1 MYPQIRFKMQSNVF
15 NWNSAKHSSVL
26 RTNTLV
32 PRRPFDRVNYIKL
45 HMCVILM
52 YLLPMSQW
60 FSTAV
65 CVQPMRASLKRNQPS
80 FFHVKILLEVAFLKK
95 IFFFDKIII
104 LYYFDY
110 YKENH

>member
-1 MYPQIRFKMQSNVF
+1 MYPQIHFKMQSNVF

-32 PRRPFDRVNYIKL
+32 PRRPSDRVNYIKL
-45 HMCVILM
+45 HMCVILV

-65 CVQPMRASLKRNQPS
+65 CVQPMRASLKRNQPG
-80 FFHVKILLEVAFLKK
+80 FFHVKIPFLEVAFFL
-95 IFFFDKIII
+95 IFFF
-104 LYYFDY
+104 F
-110 YKENH
+110 